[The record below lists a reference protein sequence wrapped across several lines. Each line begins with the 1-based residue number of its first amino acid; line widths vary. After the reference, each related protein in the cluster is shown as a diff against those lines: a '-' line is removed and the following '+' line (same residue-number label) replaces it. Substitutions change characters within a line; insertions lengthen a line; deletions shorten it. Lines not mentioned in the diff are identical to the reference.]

1 MKCLLLIA
9 LTVTCAV
16 LAVTRPAAA
25 DPNNSDATKSAEATP
40 LPTHLPKKKLQP
52 FLKEFCIEC
61 HGPDEQEADIRFDQV
76 NWSITNNDTAQRWQD
91 VLDQLNGGDMPPVE
105 ADEFPDD
112 KELAVFLDTLTG
124 SVNNAR
130 KRLTDHGGEI
140 KMRRLNKRE
149 YVHTTRDL
157 FGFDI
162 DINDIPDDGEIGTYD
177 TVGEEQFYTSAHFER
192 YLELGRKIATKSLSI
207 YRRAIDYTILP
218 ALNDISSMQAHPTE
232 RTQ

>member
-25 DPNNSDATKSAEATP
+25 DPTNSATTKFAEATP
-40 LPTHLPKKKLQP
+40 QPTHLPKEKLQP

-162 DINDIPDDGEIGTYD
+162 DINDIPDDGEIVTY
-177 TVGEEQFYTSAHFER
+177 
-192 YLELGRKIATKSLSI
+192 
-207 YRRAIDYTILP
+207 
-218 ALNDISSMQAHPTE
+218 
-232 RTQ
+232 